1 MTTFCEGCVEDDAN
15 NATWSV
21 SGDDDD
27 DDDDGDDDDDNA
39 TWSVSEAREGGGLGG
54 LVPHNS
60 MQR

>member
-1 MTTFCEGCVEDDAN
+1 MKGSVEDDAN

-21 SGDDDD
+21 S
-27 DDDDGDDDDDNA
+27 
-39 TWSVSEAREGGGLGG
+39 VAREGGGLVG